1 MAATSLEFS
10 KNALNRYEASFESE
24 GAVVIQMKRAGNGYL
39 NVYANLD
46 GMDKKYIGGLN
57 DYNGADNLI
66 FTVDVPSGV
75 TVTIESP
82 VEVESAKVLS
92 NG

>member
-10 KNALNRYEASFESE
+10 KNATNRYEASFVSE
-24 GAVVIQMKRAGNGYL
+24 GAVVIQVERAGNGYI

-46 GMDKKYIGGLN
+46 GMSKTYIGGYGL
-57 DYNGADNLI
+57 YNGGSNLI
-66 FTVDVPSGV
+66 FSVDVPAGV
-75 TVTIESP
+75 TVTIESLT
-82 VEVESAKVLS
+82 EVVSAKMLS

>member
-10 KNALNRYEASFESE
+10 KNATNRYETSFVSE
-24 GAVVIQMKRAGNGYL
+24 GAVVIQVERAGNGYI

-46 GMDKKYIGGLN
+46 GMSKTYIGGTVYSGN
-57 DYNGADNLI
+57 SNLI
-66 FTVDVPSGV
+66 FSVDVPAGV
-75 TVTIESP
+75 TVTIESLT
-82 VEVESAKVLS
+82 EVVSAKMLS